1 MPLIILPNFLTK
13 TGSLEV
19 FPAALKKEVE
29 KLEVLIAESEKS
41 ARRYLVRFVNHEK
54 ANALPLYLLNEHTGE
69 KELLEIASELKN
81 KNCGLISDA
90 GMPVLADPGAR
101 LIFLARRNKVPIKA
115 ILGPS
120 SIFQA
125 LVLSGL
131 PAQSFSF
138 EGYLPR
144 EEPALIAKLQE
155 LEKFSLKAQK
165 TIMFIEA
172 PYRNQRLL
180 EKAFSILNE
189 KTIFAAAVDL
199 MDEKEEVIV
208 ASVKEWKKKNFD
220 FRKRP
225 AVFLLYAGSF

>member
-13 TGSLEV
+13 TGSLET
-19 FPAALKKEVE
+19 FPAMLKTEVE

-41 ARRYLVRFVNHEK
+41 ARRYLVRFMNHEK
-54 ANALPLYLLNEHTGE
+54 ANGLPLFLLNEHTQE
-69 KELLEIASELKN
+69 KEISDLISELKG
-81 KNCGLISDA
+81 KTCGLISDA
-90 GMPVLADPGAR
+90 GMPVLADPGAK
-101 LIFLARRNKVPIKA
+101 LVFLARKHHIPIKT

-120 SIFQA
+120 SIFYA

-144 EEPALIAKLQE
+144 EEPELKAKLQE
-155 LEKFSLKAQK
+155 LENFSLKTKK
-165 TIMFIEA
+165 TILFIEA

-180 EKAFSILNE
+180 EKAFSVLNE

-199 MDEKEEVIV
+199 MDETEEIIV
-208 ASVKEWKKKNFD
+208 SSIKEWKKKKFD
-220 FRKRP
+220 FNKRP
-225 AVFLLYAGSF
+225 AVFLFYAGTL